1 MTKGHNSLDA
11 GRLHSFVQRIE
22 ALADTKGRIS
32 QDMGEVFKEA
42 KSAGYDVPALRQL
55 IRERKMDAAD
65 RAERE
70 ELLRLYRDAV
80 GAG

>member
-22 ALADTKGRIS
+22 KLAEERATIS

-42 KSAGYDVPALRQL
+42 KGEGYDVPALRAL
-55 IRERKMDAAD
+55 LRERKMDAAD
-65 RAERE
+65 REERA

-80 GAG
+80 SA

>member
-1 MTKGHNSLDA
+1 MKQGHNSVDA

-22 ALADTKGRIS
+22 KLNEEKAALTHDIA
-32 QDMGEVFKEA
+32 EVYGEA
-42 KSAGYDVPALRQL
+42 KSAGYEVPILRAL

-70 ELLRLYRDAV
+70 ELLRLYRNAIT
-80 GAG
+80 A

>member
-11 GRLHSFVQRIE
+11 GRLHSFVQRLE
-22 ALADTKGRIS
+22 KLAEEKANIGK
-32 QDMGEVFKEA
+32 DMGEVFKEA
-42 KSAGYDVPALRQL
+42 KGAGYDVPALRQL
-55 IRERKMDAAD
+55 LRERKMDAAD

>member
-22 ALADTKGRIS
+22 KLNEEKANLTADI
-32 QDMGEVFKEA
+32 GEVFKEA
-42 KSAGYDVPALRQL
+42 HGEGYDKPTLRAL

-70 ELLRLYRDAV
+70 ELLRLYRNAIT
-80 GAG
+80 A